1 LTATIPRF
9 FLATPPHIHL
19 EDVRMKFI
27 VLCIACLILAL
38 ALGGCAYQPF
48 NNPWILQ
55 QGDDMPAD
63 KHSAF

>member
-1 LTATIPRF
+1 
-9 FLATPPHIHL
+9 
-19 EDVRMKFI
+19 MKFI